1 MLKFFDSKSEKIKPI
16 VLLVLDGWGVAP
28 DSQGNAITL
37 AKTPNMDSYKSY
49 PHGELIASGESVGL
63 PANEAGN
70 SEVGHLTIGA
80 GRVVYQSLPRIN
92 IAIKEGTFY
101 ENQAFLAAAAHVIRY
116 QSKFHIM
123 GLVSSGTVHSSN
135 EHLYALL
142 EFCKR
147 NKIAKV
153 NVHLFT
159 DGRDAPPDNGIKVVK
174 EIEAKLE
181 EIGVGQIASL
191 CGRFYAM
198 DRDGRWDRTKRAYD
212 ALVDGVGKKAVS
224 AVEAMEASYKAN
236 QTDEFIEPTL
246 ITRSSSTANL
256 GPHSQVTAGT
266 IDNNDAVV
274 FFNFRIDRPRQ
285 LTKAFTISN
294 FDDAKKT
301 FVRGRKLKN
310 LFFVSMTEYEK
321 GLPVSAIAY
330 PPTKVQDTL
339 GQLIANDGLK
349 QMRLAESEKERMVT
363 FYFNGMNDDPFKGEE
378 RDIVASPKVETYDK
392 KPEMSVGKIVSRFK
406 RYIGRNKY
414 QLFVMNFANPDMVS
428 HSGNIKATVNAI
440 ELVDKEIGE
449 VVKTTLSKD
458 GIVLIT
464 ADHGNAE
471 ELLSY
476 PTKSFFVTTET
487 GTVNTEHSNNPVP
500 IYIIGKTLS
509 GNNLGGIR
517 GSLADVA
524 PTILY
529 LMGRSIPSEMKGKNL
544 LKKN

>member
-1 MLKFFDSKSEKIKPI
+1 MVKLFDSHSEKIKPI

-123 GLVSSGTVHSSN
+123 GLVSSGNVHSSN
-135 EHLYALL
+135 EHLYAML

-153 NVHLFT
+153 NLHLFT
-159 DGRDAPPDNGIKVVK
+159 DGRDAPPDDGIKVIQ
-174 EIEAKLE
+174 EIVGKIE

-191 CGRFYAM
+191 SGRFYAM
-198 DRDGRWDRTKRAYD
+198 DRDGRWDRTKRTYD
-212 ALVDGVGKKAVS
+212 ALVGGVGKKAGS
-224 AVEAMEASYKAN
+224 AVEAMDASYQAS

-246 ITRSSSTANL
+246 ITRNSSTANL
-256 GPHSQVTAGT
+256 GPRSQVAAG
-266 IDNNDAVV
+266 IIEDNDAVV

-285 LTKAFTISN
+285 LTKAFTMPN
-294 FDDAKKT
+294 FDNAEKT
-301 FVRGRKLKN
+301 FVRATVLKN
-310 LFFVSMTEYEK
+310 LFFVTMTEYEK
-321 GLPVSAIAY
+321 TIPVSAIGF
-330 PPTKVQDTL
+330 PPMKVSDTL
-339 GQLIANDGLK
+339 GELLANDGMK
-349 QMRLAESEKERMVT
+349 QIRLAESEKERMVT
-363 FYFNGMNDDPFKGEE
+363 FYFNGMRDEAFKGEE

-392 KPEMSVGKIVSRFK
+392 KPEMSVGKIASHFK
-406 RYIGRNKY
+406 RNIGRNKY
-414 QLFVMNFANPDMVS
+414 HLFVMNFANADMVS
-428 HSGNIKATVNAI
+428 HSGNIKETVTAI
-440 ELVDKEIGE
+440 ELTDKAIGE
-449 VVKTTLSKD
+449 VVKATLAKD
-458 GIVLIT
+458 GIVVVT

-500 IYIIGKTLS
+500 IYIIGKSHS
-509 GNNLGGIR
+509 GNRLGDLR
-517 GSLADVA
+517 GSLADIA

-529 LMGRSIPSEMKGKNL
+529 LMGKSIPPEMKGKNL
-544 LKKN
+544 LKP